1 MKKYI
6 IPNTAV
12 IILLGA
18 SLMDTQTGSVQQE
31 NSINIGGK
39 TSDITGPIVPF

>member
-12 IILLGA
+12 ILLSA

-39 TSDITGPIVPF
+39 TSDKTEPVVPF

>member
-12 IILLGA
+12 ILLGA
-18 SLMDTQTGSVQQE
+18 SLMDTQTGSVQQ

-39 TSDITGPIVPF
+39 TSDKTEPVVPF

>member
-12 IILLGA
+12 ILLGA

-39 TSDITGPIVPF
+39 TSDKTGPVVPF

>member
-12 IILLGA
+12 ILLGA

-39 TSDITGPIVPF
+39 TSEQTGPVVPY

>member
-12 IILLGA
+12 ILLGA
-18 SLMDTQTGSVQQE
+18 SLMETQTGSVHE
-31 NSINIGGK
+31 EKSIKIGGK
-39 TSDITGPIVPF
+39 TSDKTGTLDPY